1 MDGGNGLTDPTH
13 GKKKCMM
20 ATQLFLEMELSNS
33 GNYVISSKICAN
45 MRRWDD
51 SAKMRVLMKQ
61 CGVSKTL
68 LITLFECVVVVDE

>member
-1 MDGGNGLTDPTH
+1 
-13 GKKKCMM
+13 MM

>member
-68 LITLFECVVVVDE
+68 LITLFEFSC